1 MCNSD
6 TSHWLQLVASI
17 TLKKTAR
24 QKTFVR
30 IICGVVGIPKKG
42 NWYSESAKK

>member
-17 TLKKTAR
+17 TLIRNRKT
-24 QKTFVR
+24 KTFAR
-30 IICGVVGIPKKG
+30 IICGVVDIPGKG
-42 NWYSESAKK
+42 NW

>member
-17 TLKKTAR
+17 ILIKIER
-24 QKTFVR
+24 QKTFAR
-30 IICGVVGIPKKG
+30 IICGVVGIPGKG